1 MKTTFGLL
9 GLYITG
15 SSGFAPIANPR
26 FVDTKLGMSEGGGS
40 LASTSS
46 TGDNLEVY
54 AGEGPTLTPNT
65 YVDPENEL
73 LALEK
78 KSIPAPIHYAER
90 MLTPTGLQEIRAQQL
105 QHGIHTSSDGTD
117 YTRNVQRH

>member
-1 MKTTFGLL
+1 MKTTLFGLL
-9 GLYITG
+9 GLFISE
-15 SSGFAPIANPR
+15 SSGFAPIANPNKR

-40 LASTSS
+40 LATS
-46 TGDNLEVY
+46 DDLEVY